1 MKKLSIIALLL
12 VSSLGF
18 SQVTKDLGE
27 FSSVNVFDRISVE
40 LIKSTANKIEIK
52 GNRASE
58 VEIVNKNGNL
68 KIRMSLKKLLDGEE
82 VTAKVYYKSLE
93 SIDASE
99 GSYIISDDVFKQ
111 ASIKVNAKEGSEIRL
126 NLDVQ
131 KAELRAVTG
140 GILQIKGAAT
150 NQDASVGT
158 GGILRANDLQT
169 SQTTVKITTGGEA
182 DVRATELVDAKVRAG
197 GTITV
202 FGSPKQINKKVT
214 LGGSINESKR

>member
-1 MKKLSIIALLL
+1 MKKLSIILLL

-18 SQVTKDLGE
+18 SQVTKNVGD
-27 FSSVNVFDRISVE
+27 FNSIAVFDRISVE
-40 LIKSTANKIEIK
+40 LIKSTESKVEIK
-52 GNRASE
+52 GDRASE
-58 VEIVNKNGNL
+58 VELVNKNGNL
-68 KIRMSLKKLLDGEE
+68 KVRMKLKKLLDGEE
-82 VTAKVYYKSLE
+82 VTVKVYYKSIE

-99 GSYIISDDVFKQ
+99 GSYVINDEVVNTTSFK
-111 ASIKVNAKEGSEIRL
+111 ANAKEGAEIRIK
-126 NLDVQ
+126 LDVQ

-140 GILQIKGAAT
+140 GTIKASGSAT

-158 GGILRANDLQT
+158 GGILRAEGLET
-169 SQTTVKITTGGEA
+169 SQTTVTITTGGEA

-202 FGSPKQINKKVT
+202 FGSPKQINKKTT

>member
-1 MKKLSIIALLL
+1 MKKLSIIMLL

-18 SQVTKDLGE
+18 SQVTKNVGD
-27 FSSVNVFDRISVE
+27 FNSVAVFDKISVE
-40 LIKSTANKIEIK
+40 LIQSNENKVEIT
-52 GNRASE
+52 GDRSDE
-58 VEIVNKNGNL
+58 VELVNKNGNL
-68 KIRMSLKKLLDGEE
+68 KVRMKLKKLLDGES

-99 GSYIISDDVFKQ
+99 GSYVANDDVIKATSFK
-111 ASIKVNAKEGSEIRL
+111 ANAKEGAEIRIKI
-126 NLDVQ
+126 DVQ

-140 GILQIKGAAT
+140 GTIKVSGSAT

-158 GGILRANDLQT
+158 GGILRANELET
-169 SQTTVKITTGGEA
+169 SQTTVTITTGGEA

-202 FGSPKQINKKVT
+202 FGSPKQINKKTT